1 VHAGQ
6 YQTVHDSERLLS
18 SGLRKKFGFVFKVGR
33 TLVTWFAIVDR
44 TFAIG
49 LLPQARHKSSP
60 PSTVRFSLGNS
71 LKRSPTATPVD
82 LRAFD
87 RVFVAF
93 RCLSWRSR
101 ASSEGSA
108 ILRFAT
114 VFDSEFVDT
123 LALIAGTELAAEGD
137 DVESEVED
145 KLAEEFDAELVE
157 EDTVEDKD
165 AAVTF
170 GTLWLIAWVAE

>member
-1 VHAGQ
+1 M
-6 YQTVHDSERLLS
+6 
-18 SGLRKKFGFVFKVGR
+18 
-33 TLVTWFAIVDR
+33 TWFAIVDR

-114 VFDSEFVDT
+114 VYRWRFNQNKFTNQGIVQAITFDSEFVDT

>member
-1 VHAGQ
+1 VQ
-6 YQTVHDSERLLS
+6 
-18 SGLRKKFGFVFKVGR
+18 
-33 TLVTWFAIVDR
+33 AI
-44 TFAIG
+44 T
-49 LLPQARHKSSP
+49 
-60 PSTVRFSLGNS
+60 
-71 LKRSPTATPVD
+71 
-82 LRAFD
+82 
-87 RVFVAF
+87 
-93 RCLSWRSR
+93 
-101 ASSEGSA
+101 
-108 ILRFAT
+108 
-114 VFDSEFVDT
+114 FDSEFVDT

>member
-1 VHAGQ
+1 
-6 YQTVHDSERLLS
+6 L
-18 SGLRKKFGFVFKVGR
+18 
-33 TLVTWFAIVDR
+33 TWFAIVDR

-114 VFDSEFVDT
+114 VYRWRFNQNKFTNQGIVQAITFDSEFVDT